1 MFNPL
6 KQTIMEIKEVRNN
19 LIKDLEHEF
28 TPTEIRFIDIRLDE
42 IADMEN
48 MSLEDLD
55 YYCTAN
61 SSEMFA
67 CIFDYKVFDKKK
79 FIVN

>member
-1 MFNPL
+1 MA
-6 KQTIMEIKEVRNN
+6 IADVRNS
-19 LIKDLEHEF
+19 LIKDLESCYTQHD
-28 TPTEIRFIDIRLDE
+28 IDFIDIRLEE

-48 MSLEDLD
+48 MSLDDLD

-67 CIFDYKVFDKKK
+67 CIFDYKVFDKAN
-79 FIVN
+79 FEVD